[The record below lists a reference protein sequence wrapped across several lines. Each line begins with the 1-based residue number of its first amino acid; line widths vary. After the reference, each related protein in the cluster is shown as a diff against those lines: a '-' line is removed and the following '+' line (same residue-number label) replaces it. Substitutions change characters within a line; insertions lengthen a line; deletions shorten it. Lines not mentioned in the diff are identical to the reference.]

1 MVVQTNKEHYI
12 FFYLLISLTDF
23 IQCIINMNKMN
34 IPEMLI
40 NPKKKASKKRVSLA
54 RNSYSLSILKHL
66 VRSSITVLEK
76 REVIFN
82 DVYEQI
88 INELKSP
95 CRNQLKLYLLL
106 QSYPKF
112 KFFLNS
118 YNIPQRAMIECLQ
131 DIKLY
136 KFRPD
141 EHVFNLGDKSDN
153 FYIIIKGNVI
163 VKELVLKGD
172 GYIIRDKL
180 RLFTG
185 DCFGETAVLYDLPR
199 SNTIVSETETSML
212 GIPKQVFIINLKS
225 IVLRGKREKR
235 EQICALI
242 PILAELPFR
251 QFIQIYKT
259 FVFLSVK
266 KCSYIFKEGDKAEAF
281 YLLTNG
287 RGKLTKGEFH
297 LLTIGK
303 NCLTG
308 FEAVDY
314 LEFDNEVKYETSL
327 IAIDDCSVIKIR
339 TALLGR
345 IYEKFIALMKEM
357 KIGKDLFIQSMYNK
371 AKSEKEKFTFD
382 YKEKQ
387 IRNKIKEYDKQQNEN
402 RIIKREYKS
411 FCKEEERNK
420 QFNLKYRKVNKK
432 MVLVVKDKDHQ
443 QSLANTVRSSKTS
456 SIKPLSKRTSRPT
469 NPLYRTINTTI
480 EDDEHILFEKKM
492 NPLFITTNPFD
503 ESKRASLRL
512 KTMKTLP
519 TTNLLYTTTL
529 SSNLQDQSVQT
540 ICGNNSS
547 DKVVNGLFAD
557 TSEDILNTVNKWK
570 HTIRTRCG
578 FDTGKYQIPL
588 LCLGNYKE

>member
-1 MVVQTNKEHYI
+1 M
-12 FFYLLISLTDF
+12 S
-23 IQCIINMNKMN
+23 
-34 IPEMLI
+34 IPLMQI
-40 NPKKKASKKRVSLA
+40 VPKAKLSRKRVSLA

-66 VRSSITVLEK
+66 VRSSISVIEK
-76 REVIFN
+76 RDVVFN

-88 INELKSP
+88 ISELHSP
-95 CRNQLKLYLLL
+95 RRNQLKLYLLL

-112 KFFLNS
+112 KYFLNS
-118 YNIPQRAMIECLQ
+118 YMIPQKAMIECLH
-131 DIKLY
+131 DIKLFTF
-136 KFRPD
+136 KPD

-212 GIPKQVFIINLKS
+212 GIPKQVFILNLKS
-225 IVLRGKREKR
+225 IVLRGERKKR

-259 FVFLSVK
+259 FVFLQVK
-266 KCSYIFKEGDKAEAF
+266 KCSYVFKEGDKAEAF
-281 YLLTNG
+281 YLLTHG

-314 LEFDNEVKYETSL
+314 VEFDNEVKYETSL
-327 IAIDDCSVIKIR
+327 LAIDDCSVIKIR

-345 IYEKFIALMKEM
+345 IHEKFIALMKEM
-357 KIGKDLFIQSMYNK
+357 KIAKDAMIKSMYSK
-371 AKSEKEKFTFD
+371 AKAEKEKFAFE
-382 YKEKQ
+382 YKEKA
-387 IRNKIKEYDKQQNEN
+387 IRNKTKEGHKKMNED

-411 FCKEEERNK
+411 FCKEDEMNRK
-420 QFNLKYRKVNKK
+420 INLKYKKVNKK
-432 MVLVVKDKDHQ
+432 IVLVVKDKDHFK
-443 QSLANTVRSSKTS
+443 SST
-456 SIKPLSKRTSRPT
+456 IHAESKRMRHPT
-469 NPLYRTINTTI
+469 KQYRTTNTTI
-480 EDDEHILFEKKM
+480 EEDEHILFERKM
-492 NPLFITTNPFD
+492 SPLFMTSEDNKN
-503 ESKRASLRL
+503 SSLR
-512 KTMKTLP
+512 KKSMKTLP
-519 TTNLLYTTTL
+519 TTNILYTTTL
-529 SSNLQDQSVQT
+529 SSNVHDQSAQT
-540 ICGNNSS
+540 TRRTDEGGNF
-547 DKVVNGLFAD
+547 LFAN
-557 TSEDILNTVNKWK
+557 TSEEIVDAVNKWK
-570 HTIRTRCG
+570 NTIDKG
-578 FDTGKYQIPL
+578 SFFDTGKYQFPL
-588 LCLGNYKE
+588 LCLGNYK

>member
-1 MVVQTNKEHYI
+1 M
-12 FFYLLISLTDF
+12 S
-23 IQCIINMNKMN
+23 
-34 IPEMLI
+34 IPLMQI
-40 NPKKKASKKRVSLA
+40 VPKAKLSRKRVSLA

-66 VRSSITVLEK
+66 VRSSISVIEK
-76 REVIFN
+76 RDVVFN

-88 INELKSP
+88 ISELHSP
-95 CRNQLKLYLLL
+95 RRNQLKLYLLL

-112 KFFLNS
+112 KYFLNS
-118 YNIPQRAMIECLQ
+118 YMIPQKAMIECLH
-131 DIKLY
+131 DIKLFTF
-136 KFRPD
+136 KPD

-212 GIPKQVFIINLKS
+212 GIPKQVFILNLKS
-225 IVLRGKREKR
+225 IVLRGEREKR

-259 FVFLSVK
+259 FVFLQVK
-266 KCSYIFKEGDKAEAF
+266 KCSYVFKEGDKAEAF
-281 YLLTNG
+281 YLLTHG

-308 FEAVDY
+308 FEAADY
-314 LEFDNEVKYETSL
+314 VEFDNEVKYETSL

-357 KIGKDLFIQSMYNK
+357 KIAKDAMIKSMYSK
-371 AKSEKEKFTFD
+371 AKAEKEKFAFE
-382 YKEKQ
+382 YKEKA
-387 IRNKIKEYDKQQNEN
+387 IRNKTKEGHKKMNED
-402 RIIKREYKS
+402 RMIKREYKS
-411 FCKEEERNK
+411 FCKEDEMNRK
-420 QFNLKYRKVNKK
+420 INLKYKKVNKK
-432 MVLVVKDKDHQ
+432 IVLVVKDKDHFK
-443 QSLANTVRSSKTS
+443 SST
-456 SIKPLSKRTSRPT
+456 IHAESKRMRHPT
-469 NPLYRTINTTI
+469 NQYRTTNTTI
-480 EDDEHILFEKKM
+480 EEDEHILFERKM
-492 NPLFITTNPFD
+492 SPLFITSEDNKN
-503 ESKRASLRL
+503 SSLR
-512 KTMKTLP
+512 KKSMKILP
-519 TTNLLYTTTL
+519 TTNILYTTTL
-529 SSNLQDQSVQT
+529 SSNVHDQSVQT
-540 ICGNNSS
+540 TRRTDEGGNF
-547 DKVVNGLFAD
+547 LFAN
-557 TSEDILNTVNKWK
+557 TSEEIVDAVNKWK
-570 HTIRTRCG
+570 NTIDKG
-578 FDTGKYQIPL
+578 SFFDTGKYQFPL
-588 LCLGNYKE
+588 LCLGNYK

>member
-1 MVVQTNKEHYI
+1 M
-12 FFYLLISLTDF
+12 S
-23 IQCIINMNKMN
+23 
-34 IPEMLI
+34 IPLMQI
-40 NPKKKASKKRVSLA
+40 VPKAKLSRKRVSLA

-66 VRSSITVLEK
+66 VRSSISVIEK
-76 REVIFN
+76 RDVVFN

-88 INELKSP
+88 ISELHSP
-95 CRNQLKLYLLL
+95 RRNQLKLYLLL

-112 KFFLNS
+112 KYFLNS
-118 YNIPQRAMIECLQ
+118 YMIPQKAMIECLH
-131 DIKLY
+131 DIKLFTF
-136 KFRPD
+136 KPD

-212 GIPKQVFIINLKS
+212 GIPKQVFILNLKS
-225 IVLRGKREKR
+225 IVLRGEREKR

-259 FVFLSVK
+259 FVFLQVK
-266 KCSYIFKEGDKAEAF
+266 KCSYVFKEGDKAEAF
-281 YLLTNG
+281 YLLTHG

-308 FEAVDY
+308 FEAADY
-314 LEFDNEVKYETSL
+314 VEFDNEVKYETSL

-357 KIGKDLFIQSMYNK
+357 KIAKDAMIKSMYSK
-371 AKSEKEKFTFD
+371 AKAEKEKFAFE
-382 YKEKQ
+382 YKEKA
-387 IRNKIKEYDKQQNEN
+387 IRNKTKEGHKKMNED

-411 FCKEEERNK
+411 FCKEDEMNRK
-420 QFNLKYRKVNKK
+420 INLKYKKVNKK
-432 MVLVVKDKDHQ
+432 IVLVVKDKDHFK
-443 QSLANTVRSSKTS
+443 SST
-456 SIKPLSKRTSRPT
+456 IHAESKQMRHPT
-469 NPLYRTINTTI
+469 NQYRTTNTTI
-480 EDDEHILFEKKM
+480 EEDERILFERKM
-492 NPLFITTNPFD
+492 SPLFITSEDNKN
-503 ESKRASLRL
+503 SSLR
-512 KTMKTLP
+512 KKSMKILP
-519 TTNLLYTTTL
+519 TTNILYTTTL
-529 SSNLQDQSVQT
+529 SSNVHDQSVQT
-540 ICGNNSS
+540 TRRTDEGGNF
-547 DKVVNGLFAD
+547 LFAN
-557 TSEDILNTVNKWK
+557 TSEEIVDAVNKWK
-570 HTIRTRCG
+570 NTIDKG
-578 FDTGKYQIPL
+578 SFFDTGKYQFPL
-588 LCLGNYKE
+588 LCLGNYK

>member
-1 MVVQTNKEHYI
+1 M
-12 FFYLLISLTDF
+12 S
-23 IQCIINMNKMN
+23 
-34 IPEMLI
+34 IPLMQI
-40 NPKKKASKKRVSLA
+40 APKAKLSRKRVSLA

-66 VRSSITVLEK
+66 VRSSISVIEK
-76 REVIFN
+76 RDVVFN

-88 INELKSP
+88 ISELHSP
-95 CRNQLKLYLLL
+95 RRNQLKLYLLL

-112 KFFLNS
+112 KYFLNS
-118 YNIPQRAMIECLQ
+118 YMIPQKAMIECLR
-131 DIKLY
+131 DIKLFTF
-136 KFRPD
+136 KPD

-212 GIPKQVFIINLKS
+212 GIPKQVFILNLKS
-225 IVLRGKREKR
+225 IVLRKEREKR

-259 FVFLSVK
+259 FVFLQVK
-266 KCSYIFKEGDKAEAF
+266 KCSYVFKEGDKAEAF
-281 YLLTNG
+281 YLLTHG

-314 LEFDNEVKYETSL
+314 AEFDNEVKYETSL
-327 IAIDDCSVIKIR
+327 LAIDDCSVIKIR

-345 IYEKFIALMKEM
+345 IHEKFIALMKEM
-357 KIGKDLFIQSMYNK
+357 KIAKDAMIKSMYSK
-371 AKSEKEKFTFD
+371 AKAEKEKFAFE
-382 YKEKQ
+382 YKEKA
-387 IRNKIKEYDKQQNEN
+387 IRNKTKEGHKKMNED

-411 FCKEEERNK
+411 FCKEDEMNRK
-420 QFNLKYRKVNKK
+420 INLKYKKVNKK
-432 MVLVVKDKDHQ
+432 IVLVVKDKDHFK
-443 QSLANTVRSSKTS
+443 SST
-456 SIKPLSKRTSRPT
+456 IHAESKRMRHPT
-469 NPLYRTINTTI
+469 NQYRTTNTTI
-480 EDDEHILFEKKM
+480 EEDEHILFERKM
-492 NPLFITTNPFD
+492 SPLFITSEDNKN
-503 ESKRASLRL
+503 SSLR
-512 KTMKTLP
+512 KKSMKTLP
-519 TTNLLYTTTL
+519 TTNILYTTTL
-529 SSNLQDQSVQT
+529 SSNVHDQSVQT
-540 ICGNNSS
+540 TRRTDEGGNF
-547 DKVVNGLFAD
+547 LFAN
-557 TSEDILNTVNKWK
+557 TSEEIVDAVNKWK
-570 HTIRTRCG
+570 NTIDKG
-578 FDTGKYQIPL
+578 SFFDTGKYQFPL
-588 LCLGNYKE
+588 LCLGNYK